1 VVTLAPDGQEPLPS
15 AGIYWAVTESELT
28 QTPVT
33 TRLLDEQDLLDGA
46 RRRDPAAVRSIVRQ
60 NNRRLFRVARS
71 ILKDDWEAEDAVQ
84 EAYVRALTHLSEFEG
99 RSSLQTWL
107 TRIVVNEALG
117 RLRRRRPTV
126 DIADIE
132 SGAVP
137 RDSATVVPFP
147 LAAPQPDP
155 ERAMAQ
161 SEITSLLEKAIDAL
175 PDAFRIVLVARVIE
189 QMSVEET
196 AELYG
201 LRPETVKTRL
211 HRARAMLRQGLEQ
224 KFGPLLTDTFPF
236 GGKRCERMADRVIAR
251 LETGG

>member
-1 VVTLAPDGQEPLPS
+1 MTVATGTVAAS
-15 AGIYWAVTESELT
+15 
-28 QTPVT
+28 
-33 TRLLDEQDLLDGA
+33 LLDEQDVVARA
-46 RRRDPAAVRSIVRQ
+46 RRHDAAALRTIVRQ

-84 EAYVRALTHLSEFEG
+84 EAYMRAFSHLAEFEG
-99 RSSLQTWL
+99 RSALSTWL

-126 DIADIE
+126 DIADVE
-132 SGAVP
+132 SGATQAE
-137 RDSATVVPFP
+137 SGQIVPFP

-161 SEITSLLEKAIDAL
+161 TEIHAVIEKAIDAL
-175 PDAFRIVLVARVIE
+175 PDAFRVVLVARLLE
-189 QMSVEET
+189 EMSVEET

-211 HRARAMLRQGLEQ
+211 HRARGLLRKNLEQ
-224 KFGPLLTDTFPF
+224 NFGPLLTETFPF
-236 GGKRCERMADRVIAR
+236 GGSRCERMADRVIAR
-251 LETGG
+251 LETLT